1 MYNVFS
7 VVNTQDSTTITALKN
22 HGRSIIWDV
31 TLTFNEPGGGYDY
44 TVFGEAPDAHDGP
57 PADSYDVTKPPAPI
71 PPYVRAWFDDNLPAP
86 YNKLWKDY
94 RHYPGTM
101 KVWNLSVQWVPSD
114 GDYPTT
120 VTISWDPTLF
130 DDSEYTVVTLC
141 TNLGVPLKDM
151 LLYNTYIFTCPADTP
166 QSFKI
171 ICLVNHPPA
180 FGTPIPANG
189 STGNPL
195 SFTWSI
201 PINDPEGNTFSWTI
215 QCNNGQTNSGSG
227 AANGTKTLALSG
239 LAYSTTYKVWVN
251 ATDPTG
257 SGLWTRRWFTFT
269 TKGSTPPVF
278 GTPSPVNGS
287 TGNQLSFTWS
297 IPINDPEGDLF
308 SWTIQCNNGQANS
321 GTSAS
326 NGTKTLALSGLAYS
340 TSYKVWVNATDPTG
354 SGLYTRRWYSFT
366 TKANLPPVFGTPS
379 PANSSTNNPLSL
391 TWSIPINDPEGNT
404 FSWTI
409 QCNNGQ
415 INSGSGAANG
425 TKTLALSGLA
435 YSTTYK
441 VWVNATDPTGS
452 GLYTRRWYTFT
463 TKASQPPVFGSPNPA
478 NGSTNNPLSLTWSIP
493 INDPEGDLFSWT
505 IQCNNGQAN
514 SGTSASNGTKTLAL
528 TGLAYSTSYKVWV
541 NATDPGGSGM
551 YTRKWYTFTTKA
563 NQPPYVPSN
572 SSPPNGAT
580 NVSIPLE
587 LFWTGG
593 DPDPGD
599 TVTYD
604 VYFGTISPPVIMVH
618 NLSAT
623 SYNPGTLLYQKTYY
637 WRIVAWDSH
646 NASTAGPIWNF
657 TTEQQPDTTPPQV
670 EITTPQK
677 GYLYINLADFVIMK
691 IPFFTT
697 LIIGKITVT
706 VNAIDNQSGINRVEF
721 YVDTELK
728 ANDTTAPYEWTWTER
743 GHFFPYLLKAIAYDN
758 AGHHNSAE
766 VKVWKIF

>member
-1 MYNVFS
+1 VICTTFFLMYNVFS

-31 TLTFNEPGGGYDY
+31 TLTFNESGGGYDY

-57 PADSYDVTKPPAPI
+57 PADPYDVTKPPAPI
-71 PPYVRAWFDDNLPAP
+71 PPYVRAWFNDNLPAP

-114 GDYPTT
+114 YVSTT
-120 VTISWDPTLF
+120 AVTISWDSTLF
-130 DDSEYTVVTLC
+130 NDSEYAHVTLC

-151 LLYNTYIFTCPADTP
+151 LLYNTYTFTCPANTP

-171 ICLVNHPPA
+171 ICLANHPPNSPNNPNPA
-180 FGTPIPANG
+180 NQSTGVAINADLNWTGGDPDPGDTVTYDVCFGTTSPPPKIVNNQSA
-189 STGNPL
+189 T
-195 SFTWSI
+195 TY
-201 PINDPEGNTFSWTI
+201 DPG
-215 QCNNGQTNSGSG
+215 
-227 AANGTKTLALSG
+227 TLA
-239 LAYSTTYKVWVN
+239 YQQTYYWKIIAWDNHRARTAGPLWV
-251 ATDPTG
+251 
-257 SGLWTRRWFTFT
+257 FT
-269 TKGSTPPVF
+269 TKANSPPVF
-278 GTPSPVNGS
+278 GTPSPSNGS
-287 TGNQLSFTWS
+287 TG
-297 IPINDPEGDLF
+297 
-308 SWTIQCNNGQANS
+308 
-321 GTSAS
+321 
-326 NGTKTLALSGLAYS
+326 
-340 TSYKVWVNATDPTG
+340 
-354 SGLYTRRWYSFT
+354 
-366 TKANLPPVFGTPS
+366 
-379 PANSSTNNPLSL
+379 
-391 TWSIPINDPEGNT
+391 
-404 FSWTI
+404 
-409 QCNNGQ
+409 
-415 INSGSGAANG
+415 
-425 TKTLALSGLA
+425 
-435 YSTTYK
+435 
-441 VWVNATDPTGS
+441 
-452 GLYTRRWYTFT
+452 
-463 TKASQPPVFGSPNPA
+463 
-478 NGSTNNPLSLTWSIP
+478 NPLSLTWSIP
-493 INDPEGDLFSWT
+493 INDPEGDTFNWT
-505 IQCNNGQAN
+505 IQCSNGQAN
-514 SGTSASNGTKTLAL
+514 NGTSASNGTKTLAL

-604 VYFGTISPPVIMVH
+604 VYFGTMSPPVIMVH
-618 NLSAT
+618 NQSAT
-623 SYNPGTLLYQKTYY
+623 SYDPGPLLYNKTYY
-637 WRIVAWDSH
+637 WKIVAWDNH

-670 EITTPQK
+670 EITIPQK

-697 LIIGKITVT
+697 LIIGKLTVT
-706 VNAIDNQSGINRVEF
+706 ANATDNQSGINRVEF

-743 GHFFPYLLKAIAYDN
+743 GHFFPYVLKAIAYDN